1 PRRALLFPPLA
12 PRATG
17 KGPPRRTSTAPRRWR
32 GEGRGRGRR
41 RGGGRGGG
49 GRGRAGRAGRDG
61 GARHA
66 AARPLSS
73 LEALRSL
80 PSSTSALPDVAVG
93 PEEAVCTDE
102 HRVLPGVGGGG
113 SRMRLLSP
121 APKSAIVFV
130 L

>member
-1 PRRALLFPPLA
+1 RMSAACPSFSPPGPAGDREGAATTHFDRPSALE
-12 PRATG
+12 G
-17 KGPPRRTSTAPRRWR
+17 RRTRKRKNI
-32 GEGRGRGRR
+32 
-41 RGGGRGGG
+41 